1 MANVRMSRINSEMQ
15 KALAEII
22 ANRMRNPDFDGLI
35 ISVTKVETAPDLKN
49 ARIYISVLSSL
60 ETKRLVVAELNR
72 SKGYVRRELM
82 HMIRLKTMPEL
93 EFKLD
98 NSIEEGQK
106 IMDIIEK
113 LSGETNEN

>member
-15 KALAEII
+15 KAHAEII

-49 ARIYISVLSSL
+49 ARAYISVLSSL

-72 SKGYVRRELM
+72 AKGCIRREIM
-82 HMIRLKTMPEL
+82 HMVRLKTMPEF

-106 IMDIIEK
+106 IIDIIEK
-113 LSGETNEN
+113 LSGENNEN